1 MHDTAGIHHV
11 TSTAS
16 APQAGV
22 DDPGTTRKSSPW
34 LEADREMS
42 AGQFPVDASTT
53 KAEN

>member
-16 APQAGV
+16 DPQASV
-22 DDPGTTRKSSPW
+22 DDPGTARKSPPW
-34 LEADREMS
+34 LEADREMI
-42 AGQFPVDASTT
+42 AGQLPVDADTA